1 VSGWA
6 GGSGIWLLSAG
17 ARPRAVGEVDV
28 LIITDRRDPSTDGD
42 IEPVRR
48 AVTTWSSSAAVA
60 AAPVTDTLIWVDEG
74 GERRGGAD
82 RERHRVVRWPLAIAG
97 TVARQLP
104 VDELWDA
111 AVGGPAALVGYLNAA
126 GIPVLP
132 VD

>member
-1 VSGWA
+1 MSARA
-6 GGSGIWLLSAG
+6 GGSGIWLLAAG

-48 AVTTWSSSAAVA
+48 AVTTWSCSAAVA
-60 AAPVTDTLIWVDEG
+60 AEPVTDTLIWVDEAG
-74 GERRGGAD
+74 QRRGGAD
-82 RERHRVVRWPLAIAG
+82 RDQHRVVRWPLAIAG
-97 TVARQLP
+97 SVARQLP
-104 VDELWDA
+104 VEELWGA
-111 AVGGPAALVGYLNAA
+111 AVNGPAALVGYLGAA